1 MSEIIQDIVNL
12 LDFSKIFQK
21 IWQILNALLNFVLH
35 VNIRLIGCFLLRITI
50 MHMFAILKI
59 AKHVLIINN
68 AFFVFFKKK

>member
-1 MSEIIQDIVNL
+1 
-12 LDFSKIFQK
+12 
-21 IWQILNALLNFVLH
+21 LLNFVLH